1 MMSKFGDSLF
11 NKHKKRICLMA
22 VMFVSLSIFLFFIVA
37 TMRSYPASS
46 IVISPSGRYI
56 LENVRVGKILTLGGL
71 AYLRVV
77 DRQNPQEVYR
87 TPLYDT
93 QSLDMRVTEDDVTV
107 GIAWIYFNRGNKTF
121 DIAMPQWESHWLNMF
136 ISNTPYVYLEN

>member
-1 MMSKFGDSLF
+1 MSDFGASLF
-11 NKHKKRICLMA
+11 NKYKKHICLMA
-22 VMFVSLSIFLFFIVA
+22 VLFVSLSIFLFFIVV
-37 TMRSYPASS
+37 TMRNYPASS
-46 IVISPSGRYI
+46 TVISPSGRYI

-93 QSLDMRVTEDDVTV
+93 QSLDMRVTENKATV
-107 GIAWIYFNRGNKTF
+107 GVAWIYFNRDKKTF
-121 DIAMPQWESHWLNMF
+121 DIAMPQWESHWLNVF